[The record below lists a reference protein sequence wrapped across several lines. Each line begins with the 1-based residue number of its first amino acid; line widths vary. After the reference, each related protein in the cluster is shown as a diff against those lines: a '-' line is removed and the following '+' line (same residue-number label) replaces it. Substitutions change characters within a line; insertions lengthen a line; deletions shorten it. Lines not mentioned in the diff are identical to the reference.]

1 MKMHSV
7 VCRLTLAI
15 CLIFCLSLA
24 ASAQTKKTEARPDP
38 KVIFVTTKAKGT
50 FEVKV
55 TPLAAEEN
63 VGDATI
69 GRLSLL
75 KTFSGDLAGVSKGQ
89 MLGSQSEAVAGSGG
103 YVAMERFNG
112 TLKGLKGS
120 FTMQHTGTM
129 QGGKFDL
136 NVTVVPDSGTD
147 DLKGISGT
155 CKIIINGAKHLYEFT
170 YSLPAE
176 KMKGH

>member
-1 MKMHSV
+1 MYLI
-7 VCRLTLAI
+7 VCRSSLAF
-15 CLIFCLSLA
+15 CVLFCLGTA
-24 ASAQTKKTEARPDP
+24 ANSQTQKPVAKAVPVEKIMKK
-38 KVIFVTTKAKGT
+38 IAKGS

-69 GRLSLL
+69 GRLALA
-75 KTFSGDLAGVSKGQ
+75 KTFSGDLAGTSKGQ

-103 YVAMERFNG
+103 YVAMERFTG

-120 FTMQHTGTM
+120 FIMQHVGTM

-136 NVTVVPDSGTD
+136 NVTVVPDSGTG
-147 DLKGISGT
+147 DLAGISGK
-155 CKIIINGAKHLYEFT
+155 CKIIIDGSKHLYEFE
-170 YSLPAE
+170 YSLPAG
-176 KMKGH
+176 KKTDH